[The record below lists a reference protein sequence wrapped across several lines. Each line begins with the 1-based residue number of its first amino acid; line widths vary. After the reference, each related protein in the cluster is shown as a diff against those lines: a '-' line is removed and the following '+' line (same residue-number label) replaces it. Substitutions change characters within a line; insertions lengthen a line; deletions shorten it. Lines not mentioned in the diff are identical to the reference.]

1 MEDKIN
7 NLNNTIRQLKQ
18 ENTNIMKKYEE
29 ANNKIKQLTLENNNL
44 KNKIN
49 QLQLQLNSQNNINN
63 NINNDPNEM
72 VRLYKKI
79 EELTDKINRYP
90 FVLEKNEKM
99 LSIVFI
105 SISQNV
111 NYSMICKNTDS
122 IHKLEDKINIL
133 NNTITQLKQENKNIM
148 KKYEEANNKI
158 KELTLENNNLK
169 NKINQ
174 LENIINDKNKEI
186 QDNIFKINNLSGN
199 NNNQIIF
206 NPGDKILAVLFMSQ
220 GNQDIV
226 NYTIPCKST
235 DLFVRLEERLYN
247 DYPKYRNYETFFMV
261 NTRRILRFK
270 TLEEN
275 KIKSGDIISLFTNE

>member
-44 KNKIN
+44 K
-49 QLQLQLNSQNNINN
+49 
-63 NINNDPNEM
+63 D
-72 VRLYKKI
+72 
-79 EELTDKINRYP
+79 
-90 FVLEKNEKM
+90 
-99 LSIVFI
+99 
-105 SISQNV
+105 
-111 NYSMICKNTDS
+111 
-122 IHKLEDKINIL
+122 
-133 NNTITQLKQENKNIM
+133 
-148 KKYEEANNKI
+148 
-158 KELTLENNNLK
+158 
-169 NKINQ
+169 KINQ
-174 LENIINDKNKEI
+174 LEKIINDKNKEI

-247 DYPKYRNYETFFMV
+247 DYPKYRNYETIFMV

-275 KIKSGDIISLFTNE
+275 KIKSGDIISLFVNE

>member
-29 ANNKIKQLTLENNNL
+29 ANNKIKQ
-44 KNKIN
+44 
-49 QLQLQLNSQNNINN
+49 
-63 NINNDPNEM
+63 
-72 VRLYKKI
+72 
-79 EELTDKINRYP
+79 
-90 FVLEKNEKM
+90 
-99 LSIVFI
+99 
-105 SISQNV
+105 
-111 NYSMICKNTDS
+111 
-122 IHKLEDKINIL
+122 
-133 NNTITQLKQENKNIM
+133 
-148 KKYEEANNKI
+148 
-158 KELTLENNNLK
+158 LTLENNNLK

>member
-1 MEDKIN
+1 
-7 NLNNTIRQLKQ
+7 
-18 ENTNIMKKYEE
+18 
-29 ANNKIKQLTLENNNL
+29 
-44 KNKIN
+44 
-49 QLQLQLNSQNNINN
+49 
-63 NINNDPNEM
+63 
-72 VRLYKKI
+72 
-79 EELTDKINRYP
+79 
-90 FVLEKNEKM
+90 
-99 LSIVFI
+99 
-105 SISQNV
+105 
-111 NYSMICKNTDS
+111 
-122 IHKLEDKINIL
+122 
-133 NNTITQLKQENKNIM
+133 M

-206 NPGDKILAVLFMSQ
+206 NPGDKILAVLFMTQ

-261 NTRRILRFK
+261 NNRRILRFK

-275 KIKSGDIISLFTNE
+275 NIKSGDIISLFVNE

>member
-1 MEDKIN
+1 M
-7 NLNNTIRQLKQ
+7 
-18 ENTNIMKKYEE
+18 
-29 ANNKIKQLTLENNNL
+29 
-44 KNKIN
+44 
-49 QLQLQLNSQNNINN
+49 
-63 NINNDPNEM
+63 
-72 VRLYKKI
+72 
-79 EELTDKINRYP
+79 
-90 FVLEKNEKM
+90 
-99 LSIVFI
+99 
-105 SISQNV
+105 
-111 NYSMICKNTDS
+111 
-122 IHKLEDKINIL
+122 
-133 NNTITQLKQENKNIM
+133 
-148 KKYEEANNKI
+148 
-158 KELTLENNNLK
+158 
-169 NKINQ
+169 
-174 LENIINDKNKEI
+174 ENIINDKNKEI

>member
-1 MEDKIN
+1 
-7 NLNNTIRQLKQ
+7 
-18 ENTNIMKKYEE
+18 
-29 ANNKIKQLTLENNNL
+29 
-44 KNKIN
+44 
-49 QLQLQLNSQNNINN
+49 
-63 NINNDPNEM
+63 
-72 VRLYKKI
+72 
-79 EELTDKINRYP
+79 
-90 FVLEKNEKM
+90 
-99 LSIVFI
+99 
-105 SISQNV
+105 
-111 NYSMICKNTDS
+111 
-122 IHKLEDKINIL
+122 
-133 NNTITQLKQENKNIM
+133 M

-206 NPGDKILAVLFMSQ
+206 NPGDKILDVLFMSP

-226 NYTIPCKST
+226 NYAIPCKST

>member
-1 MEDKIN
+1 LEDKIN

-29 ANNKIKQLTLENNNL
+29 ANNKIKQ
-44 KNKIN
+44 
-49 QLQLQLNSQNNINN
+49 
-63 NINNDPNEM
+63 
-72 VRLYKKI
+72 
-79 EELTDKINRYP
+79 
-90 FVLEKNEKM
+90 
-99 LSIVFI
+99 
-105 SISQNV
+105 
-111 NYSMICKNTDS
+111 
-122 IHKLEDKINIL
+122 
-133 NNTITQLKQENKNIM
+133 
-148 KKYEEANNKI
+148 
-158 KELTLENNNLK
+158 LTLENNNLK

-206 NPGDKILAVLFMSQ
+206 NPGDKILDVLFMSQ

>member
-49 QLQLQLNSQNNINN
+49 QL
-63 NINNDPNEM
+63 
-72 VRLYKKI
+72 
-79 EELTDKINRYP
+79 
-90 FVLEKNEKM
+90 
-99 LSIVFI
+99 
-105 SISQNV
+105 
-111 NYSMICKNTDS
+111 
-122 IHKLEDKINIL
+122 
-133 NNTITQLKQENKNIM
+133 
-148 KKYEEANNKI
+148 
-158 KELTLENNNLK
+158 
-169 NKINQ
+169 
-174 LENIINDKNKEI
+174 ENIINDKNKEI
-186 QDNIFKINNLSGN
+186 QGDIFKINNLSGN

-206 NPGDKILAVLFMSQ
+206 NPADKILDVLFMSQ

>member
-1 MEDKIN
+1 MKFIYFLIKIN
-7 NLNNTIRQLKQ
+7 
-18 ENTNIMKKYEE
+18 
-29 ANNKIKQLTLENNNL
+29 
-44 KNKIN
+44 
-49 QLQLQLNSQNNINN
+49 
-63 NINNDPNEM
+63 D
-72 VRLYKKI
+72 
-79 EELTDKINRYP
+79 
-90 FVLEKNEKM
+90 
-99 LSIVFI
+99 
-105 SISQNV
+105 
-111 NYSMICKNTDS
+111 
-122 IHKLEDKINIL
+122 L

>member
-1 MEDKIN
+1 
-7 NLNNTIRQLKQ
+7 
-18 ENTNIMKKYEE
+18 MKKYEE

-49 QLQLQLNSQNNINN
+49 QL
-63 NINNDPNEM
+63 
-72 VRLYKKI
+72 
-79 EELTDKINRYP
+79 
-90 FVLEKNEKM
+90 
-99 LSIVFI
+99 
-105 SISQNV
+105 
-111 NYSMICKNTDS
+111 
-122 IHKLEDKINIL
+122 
-133 NNTITQLKQENKNIM
+133 
-148 KKYEEANNKI
+148 
-158 KELTLENNNLK
+158 
-169 NKINQ
+169 
-174 LENIINDKNKEI
+174 ENIINYKNKEI

-206 NPGDKILAVLFMSQ
+206 NPGDKILAVLFMTQ
-220 GNQDIV
+220 GNQDIE

>member
-18 ENTNIMKKYEE
+18 ENTNIMEKYEE
-29 ANNKIKQLTLENNNL
+29 ANNKIKQ
-44 KNKIN
+44 
-49 QLQLQLNSQNNINN
+49 
-63 NINNDPNEM
+63 
-72 VRLYKKI
+72 
-79 EELTDKINRYP
+79 
-90 FVLEKNEKM
+90 
-99 LSIVFI
+99 
-105 SISQNV
+105 
-111 NYSMICKNTDS
+111 
-122 IHKLEDKINIL
+122 
-133 NNTITQLKQENKNIM
+133 
-148 KKYEEANNKI
+148 
-158 KELTLENNNLK
+158 LTLENNNLK

-206 NPGDKILAVLFMSQ
+206 NPGDKILAVLFMTQ
-220 GNQDIV
+220 GNKDIE